1 MLPRL
6 GKARDSSH
14 ARANP
19 AVMYILL
26 SISVEKPDLRQTES
40 DSANFMSESRI
51 HIPRHYSVLLCTE
64 STTNPTPTVND
75 QAPRHNPNKTGLPG
89 SFLRMVLMA
98 ARFSPFS
105 VSVDAMPLL
114 CTFQPS
120 CRIVTRDKPIP
131 SNRGFL
137 KGGAFLN
144 NGSSPCCNHCM
155 LAWIYSIFLLIISSL
170 HVRSSWGCPP
180 YRIHSSFD
188 NSTSVCALRTIIVR

>member
-137 KGGAFLN
+137 KGAHFLIM
-144 NGSSPCCNHCM
+144 GPPRAAIIACSHGY
-155 LAWIYSIFLLIISSL
+155 IQYS
-170 HVRSSWGCPP
+170 C
-180 YRIHSSFD
+180 
-188 NSTSVCALRTIIVR
+188 